1 MKRPLLVFAGQSNMM
16 GASVYP
22 ASEQIY
28 FKNSFEYMHKAKRF
42 GEAMGSFKSYGFPC
56 GEFSYK
62 DLFEAYGD
70 GCATCA
76 KSSLSNYGKNTFFCP
91 SMCNLKNDEDK
102 SEYPFAHFSE
112 ATAPMGVS
120 LAPYMV
126 QGLEEAGYGCAYA
139 HIAKGAVPIEHYLS
153 GGAADYFDQKV
164 SDFFAD
170 CEKKFPDDDTSERVL
185 LWLQGEGNAG
195 GGCDRYKNSLQML
208 WSRTKNLG
216 FTKFCII
223 RVGFWG
229 NENITEVMRAQEEFC
244 KETEGAYMLTRVCS
258 YFEFKGQDVDSW
270 FKTSMPSEFSLCR
283 DSFYGFNNQHVNEKG
298 FKVITKYALPN
309 LIRILYEDKEP
320 ILEKE
325 LISALV

>member
-1 MKRPLLVFAGQSNMM
+1 MIRPLLVFAGQSNMM
-16 GASVYP
+16 GACVYP

-28 FKNSFEYMHKAKRF
+28 FKNSFEYLHKAKRL

-62 DLFEAYGD
+62 DLFEAYGG

-76 KSSLSNYGKNTFFCP
+76 QSSLSNYGKNTFFCP

-102 SEYPFAHFSE
+102 SEYPFSHFSE

-126 QGLEEAGYGCAYA
+126 QGLEDAGYSCAYA
-139 HIAKGAVPIEHYLS
+139 HIAKGAVPIEHFLS

-195 GGCDRYKNSLQML
+195 GGCDRYKNSLKML
-208 WSRTKNLG
+208 WSRAKDLG
-216 FTKFCII
+216 FKKLFIV

-229 NENITEVMRAQEEFC
+229 SDKIVDVMRAQEEFC
-244 KETEGAYMLTRVCS
+244 NEHEDVYMLTRVGS

-270 FKTSMPSEFSLCR
+270 FKTSIPSEFALCR
-283 DSFYGFNNQHVNEKG
+283 DSFYGFNNQHINEKG
-298 FKVITKYALPN
+298 FKVIAKYATPN
-309 LIRILYEDKEP
+309 LIRVLFEGKEP
-320 ILEKE
+320 ILEEE
-325 LISALV
+325 LIIPLL